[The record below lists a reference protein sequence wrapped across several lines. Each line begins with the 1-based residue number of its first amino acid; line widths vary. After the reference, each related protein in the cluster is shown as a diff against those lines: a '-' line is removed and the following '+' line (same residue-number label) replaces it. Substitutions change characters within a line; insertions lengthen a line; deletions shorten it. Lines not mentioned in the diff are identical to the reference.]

1 MTDLFF
7 SLVVF
12 ALLSTLSPGG
22 ATSLATASGAQF
34 GYKKTIP
41 LIGGIALTLA
51 LLVAISS
58 TGLSAAIL
66 VFPVLEAGMKAVGT
80 IYLLWLAFIILKAG
94 APKST
99 DVSETNPIGFIGG
112 SMLLIIN
119 PKAWAMAVGVTG
131 SFSSISDNSFTL
143 AIIFGC
149 VFAVTATLSLSIWT
163 LTGSILGKMIKADWE
178 WHLFNFIMAFLLTL
192 SIASFWL

>member
-80 IYLLWLAFIILKAG
+80 IYLL
-94 APKST
+94 
-99 DVSETNPIGFIGG
+99 
-112 SMLLIIN
+112 
-119 PKAWAMAVGVTG
+119 
-131 SFSSISDNSFTL
+131 
-143 AIIFGC
+143 
-149 VFAVTATLSLSIWT
+149 
-163 LTGSILGKMIKADWE
+163 
-178 WHLFNFIMAFLLTL
+178 
-192 SIASFWL
+192 